1 MSIGQSKECC
11 PTNPFYADKEK
22 LPVVIK
28 HDYWWGVNTPWPC
41 QAIVVTYF
49 MSYAPVFNNM
59 IKCLIFSLC
68 SVCKATYFLA
78 LAGFPSE
85 PIKFALLSYFIYFIT
100 AAFQYI
106 LHILSILNISR
117 GTAFKLTDTS
127 RTSLLC
133 NYTFMFQESLP
144 LAFNCTSN
152 QLLISH
158 LVNLKSSF
166 SLPLQCGL
174 L

>member
-1 MSIGQSKECC
+1 MG
-11 PTNPFYADKEK
+11 TNVLISSF
-22 LPVVIK
+22 
-28 HDYWWGVNTPWPC
+28 
-41 QAIVVTYF
+41 
-49 MSYAPVFNNM
+49 
-59 IKCLIFSLC
+59 IFSFEKSSYDWF
-68 SVCKATYFLA
+68 SVPSCLHTVLHMLIRIYVGYSGNIFLWGM
-78 LAGFPSE
+78 LLFLTTWFNFLFCPRVLYVKQHTFCPCRFPLRAN
-85 PIKFALLSYFIYFIT
+85 KDALLSYFIYFYFIT

-106 LHILSILNISR
+106 LHIFPVLNIFK

-133 NYTFMFQESLP
+133 NCTFVSGVPSFGS
-144 LAFNCTSN
+144 TSR

-166 SLPLQCGL
+166 SLHLQCGL

>member
-1 MSIGQSKECC
+1 MR
-11 PTNPFYADKEK
+11 
-22 LPVVIK
+22 
-28 HDYWWGVNTPWPC
+28 
-41 QAIVVTYF
+41 
-49 MSYAPVFNNM
+49 YAPVFNNM
-59 IKCLIFSLC
+59 IKFLILSLC
-68 SVCKATYFLA
+68 SVCKATYFLP
-78 LAGFPSE
+78 LAGFPSG
-85 PIKFALLSYFIYFIT
+85 PIKFALLSYFIYFYFIT

-106 LHILSILNISR
+106 LHIFPVLNISK

-133 NYTFMFQESLP
+133 NYTFVSGVPSFGS
-144 LAFNCTSN
+144 TSR

-166 SLPLQCGL
+166 SLHLQCGL